1 MATQRKNETR
11 EEYLERTRIISKNRR
26 DNYTPKQL
34 ERARES
40 ARLRSTDRRAEFTPE
55 DRRKESEYERARRN
69 KHFIVYT
76 HTLGDKMYIGSGNR
90 ARPIDFIHRRNNW
103 FNAFNTFPDVEIVSK
118 IKTKE
123 LSLLLESM
131 LIRLHG
137 LDNLVNQ
144 NRPKS
149 VKEFILNKYSV

>member
-11 EEYLERTRIISKNRR
+11 EEYLERTRIISQNRR

-34 ERARES
+34 ERAREL
-40 ARLRSTDRRAEFTPE
+40 ARLRRANKYVKLSLE

-90 ARPIDFIHRRNNW
+90 ARPIDFIHRRSNW

-149 VKEFILNKYSV
+149 VKEPKIVYEP